1 MIDKQMFVIY
11 YNFRTSVRNIC
22 IDLIDAVN
30 YGFLMGGSKMRRSR
44 EVRNNL
50 SLSVVVFSLVLVVVV
65 ILITSH
71 AMISKAKEQYAVEKF
86 YQSYEV
92 QDGDNLWDI
101 AADYYNVECGT
112 TSEYIDEIKSMN
124 HLSDDTIHAGEH
136 IVIPY
141 YVIQQ

>member
-1 MIDKQMFVIY
+1 
-11 YNFRTSVRNIC
+11 
-22 IDLIDAVN
+22 
-30 YGFLMGGSKMRRSR
+30 MRRSR

-50 SLSVVVFSLVLVVVV
+50 SLSVVVLSLVLVVVV

-71 AMISKAKEQYAVEKF
+71 AMISKANEQYAVEKF

-124 HLSDDTIHAGEH
+124 HLGDDTIHAGEH